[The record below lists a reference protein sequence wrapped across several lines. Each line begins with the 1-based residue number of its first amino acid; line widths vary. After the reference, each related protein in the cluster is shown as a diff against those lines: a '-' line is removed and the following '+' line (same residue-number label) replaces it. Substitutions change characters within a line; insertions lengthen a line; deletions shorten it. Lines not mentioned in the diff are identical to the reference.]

1 MIPEFNSLSE
11 KVSRLAIL
19 TQTLRQ
25 ENADLRLQMSSLKS
39 DKEALAKRMDEA
51 AHRIA
56 ALLEKLPEIE
66 SDAQSDGESDIE
78 SDIESEEPEFAEEKA
93 V

>member
-11 KVSRLAIL
+11 KVSRLAL
-19 TQTLRQ
+19 LAQTLRQ
-25 ENADLRLQMSSLKS
+25 ENADLRLHLSSLNN

-51 AHRIA
+51 SRRIA
-56 ALLEKLPEIE
+56 ALLEKLPATE
-66 SDAQSDGESDIE
+66 SDAQFDAASDME

>member
-11 KVSRLAIL
+11 KVSRLAL
-19 TQTLRQ
+19 LAQTLRQ
-25 ENADLRLQMSSLKS
+25 ENADLRLHLSSLNS

-51 AHRIA
+51 SRRIA
-56 ALLEKLPEIE
+56 ALLEKLPATE
-66 SDAQSDGESDIE
+66 SDAQFDAASDIE